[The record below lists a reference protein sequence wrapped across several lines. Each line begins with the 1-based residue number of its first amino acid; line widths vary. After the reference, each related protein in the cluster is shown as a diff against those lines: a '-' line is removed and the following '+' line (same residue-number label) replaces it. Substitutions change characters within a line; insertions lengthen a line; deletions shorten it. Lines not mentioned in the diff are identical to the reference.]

1 MIAAEYVRSGENI
14 SALLKKSENIQAKQ
28 GSNRDEWMGQEQDDK
43 WHILT
48 LASLICTTTERV
60 EERGKFLQ
68 RIAVDDKIVLY

>member
-1 MIAAEYVRSGENI
+1 MDGAGP
-14 SALLKKSENIQAKQ
+14 
-28 GSNRDEWMGQEQDDK
+28 QEQDDK

-48 LASLICTTTERV
+48 LASLICTTTERI